1 MEHRR
6 WLMPVKI
13 ARVNVRPGKRTRN
26 IRHKRANSQ
35 WRLTMTRF
43 LFFFVLVERHR
54 VVAPTSARPLAT
66 AVPAL

>member
-1 MEHRR
+1 
-6 WLMPVKI
+6 
-13 ARVNVRPGKRTRN
+13 
-26 IRHKRANSQ
+26 
-35 WRLTMTRF
+35 MTGF